1 MAGGSSGPGQEW
13 AMLWVIAIITA
24 AGVPWPLTSA
34 IRMPQRPSGREK
46 KS

>member
-1 MAGGSSGPGQEW
+1 MC
-13 AMLWVIAIITA
+13 AMLCVTAIITA

-34 IRMPQRPSGREK
+34 IRMPHRPSGIAK